1 MDWEIRLVPMSF
13 LATDVKQGKQCFLVV
28 KRDAGGC
35 QILKRVISR
44 RGNQGTADGPA
55 GSGQQGEF
63 KVSLCHLT
71 DHPLVGRFSGRLWHA
86 ARESLKFAMLSVVL
100 TPHSTPKLGRIL
112 PLDFLLTV
120 PQLKKIG
127 FLDGSLI

>member
-1 MDWEIRLVPMSF
+1 MDWEIQLVPMSF
-13 LATDVKQGKQCFLVV
+13 LATDVKRGKQCFLVV
-28 KRDAGGC
+28 NRDTGGC

-44 RGNQGTADGPA
+44 RGNQGTGDGPA

-63 KVSLCHLT
+63 KVNLCHLT

-86 ARESLKFAMLSVVL
+86 ARESFKFAMLSVVL

-112 PLDFLLTV
+112 HLDFLLYCASIE
-120 PQLKKIG
+120 KIG